1 MGEAVPELPQGP
13 GVALAD
19 GGPVPLDHASDLLE
33 GEPLVVS
40 EHEGLTEHL
49 RERRDGIGHLPGGL
63 PGLDVGGGPATAVR
77 EDGRGL
83 LVVDALGAAVLLA
96 LAAPPVVAD
105 LVRRD
110 RVDPRG
116 EGPRG
121 VVGRQRPVDVQ
132 EDLLGQVLR
141 EVLFPDEPPEIS
153 VDPLEVMIEEGCE
166 RVGVQLGEPVPDL
179 AGSSGARA
187 AAREGL
193 EEGPEVGADTE
204 RSAWWRLSSTSRAL
218 SLCDQ
223 PSKAGA
229 RDPA

>member
-1 MGEAVPELPQGP
+1 MGEAVPELSQGP

-19 GGPVPLDHASDLLE
+19 GGLVPLDHASDLLE

-49 RERRDGIGHLPGGL
+49 RERRDGVGHLPGGL

-96 LAAPPVVAD
+96 LAAPPVIAD

-110 RVDPRG
+110 RVDPRR
-116 EGPRG
+116 EVPRG

-132 EDLLGQVLR
+132 EDLLGQILR
-141 EVLFPDEPPEIS
+141 EVLFPDEPPEIP

-179 AGSSGARA
+179 AGELGRTSGGPGGAR
-187 AAREGL
+187 G
-193 EEGPEVGADTE
+193 GAGGRRGHGTE
-204 RSAWWRLSSTSRAL
+204 RLVAPLVNVEGAL
-218 SLCDQ
+218 AV
-223 PSKAGA
+223 P
-229 RDPA
+229 